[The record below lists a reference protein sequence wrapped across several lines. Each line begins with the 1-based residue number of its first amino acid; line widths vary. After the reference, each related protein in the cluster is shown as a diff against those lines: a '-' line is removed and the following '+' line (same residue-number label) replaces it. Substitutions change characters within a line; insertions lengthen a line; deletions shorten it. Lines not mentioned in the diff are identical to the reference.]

1 MKHKTFGFKVFSL
14 TIWLCTLLVFT
25 AVKAQDTD
33 QLDSAT
39 GESADVLNLVQN
51 TDSQSI
57 VPPPPSGTIILP
69 DSLVNNPDEEKKC
82 MTVCARWGEDCTYIN
97 RGAGGMTRSCR
108 RTCQQFTEE
117 CF

>member
-1 MKHKTFGFKVFSL
+1 MMNKAFNVNLLRL
-14 TIWLCTLLVFT
+14 TVWLCTWLFL
-25 AVKAQDTD
+25 AVVNAQDTM
-33 QLDSAT
+33 QTENA
-39 GESADVLNLVQN
+39 GEQAEEIFNLVQN
-51 TDSQSI
+51 SSSQSN

-69 DSLVNNPDEEKKC
+69 DSLVNKPDEEKKC